1 MNLMCGRFTQRKDKK
16 QIAEH
21 YGVTQD
27 FFEVTPRFNIAPTQM
42 IAAINQKHQLVGLK
56 WGLIPSWA
64 KDPAIGNK
72 MINARAETLQEKPSF
87 RTALAKRRCLIPAD
101 GWYEWKKE
109 GGGKQ
114 PYLFHRRNDELF
126 SFAGLW
132 EEWRAP
138 EGGLI
143 QSCTIIT
150 TEPNELAATVHN
162 RMPAILNPRDE
173 VLWLNPAARVPD
185 LVQLLA
191 PYSDDDLEMYPV
203 SKAVNSPGK
212 DESAMAEPLK

>member
-1 MNLMCGRFTQRKDKK
+1 M
-16 QIAEH
+16 
-21 YGVTQD
+21 V
-27 FFEVTPRFNIAPTQM
+27 
-42 IAAINQKHQLVGLK
+42 AAINQKRQLVGLK

-101 GWYEWKKE
+101 AYYEWKKE
-109 GGGKQ
+109 ASGKQ
-114 PYLFHRRNDELF
+114 PYLFHRRDDGLF

-132 EEWRAP
+132 EEWKAP
-138 EGGLI
+138 DGERI

-150 TEPNELAATVHN
+150 TEPNDLAATVHN
-162 RMPAILNPRDE
+162 RMPAILDRNAE
-173 VLWLNPAARVPD
+173 ALWLDPAARIPD
-185 LVQLLA
+185 LVQLLG
-191 PYSDDDLEMYPV
+191 PYPEDEMEAYAV

-212 DESAMAEPLK
+212 DEAEMIKPMV